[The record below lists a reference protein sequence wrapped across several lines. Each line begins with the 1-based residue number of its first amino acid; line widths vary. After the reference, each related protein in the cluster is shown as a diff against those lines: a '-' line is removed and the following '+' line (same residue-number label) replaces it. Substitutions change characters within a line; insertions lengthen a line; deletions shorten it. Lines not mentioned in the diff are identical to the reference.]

1 MGKSIFAAIIQKQNY
16 MAQSVLFHV
25 FASEYLSICKKSDTY
40 KKSLQNAINHLQR
53 FSDSSG
59 IPIFTNLNEQTI
71 EDFVYYLQS
80 QNLMVSTIKN
90 NVNRIKYLLK
100 KARRFGYEVDS
111 NVEDFNV
118 PDEESNAIF
127 LTMREVY
134 KIHHYTDLTTRQA
147 EIKDYFIIGC
157 LTALRYSDYSRL
169 KSKNFIRN
177 KIVIK
182 TKKTNT
188 PVQVPMHP
196 VVREIIQKY
205 NKELPPPPSVQHFN
219 RQIKKICRKI
229 GFKKKMLFERQ
240 IGRQRV
246 SKLIPKYQ
254 FISSHTA
261 RRTAATNMYLAGIMP
276 FRIMLVTGHKTE
288 KSFFKYIRITRE
300 ENVKALAK
308 HKFFAEDKRKNKR
321 YLKGI

>member
-1 MGKSIFAAIIQKQNY
+1 MQQPI
-16 MAQSVLFHV
+16 LFHV
-25 FASEYLSICKKSDTY
+25 FASEYLSICKKSDAY
-40 KKSLQNAINHLQR
+40 KKSLQNAVNHLLR
-53 FSDSSG
+53 FSDNRE
-59 IPIFTNLNEQTI
+59 IPIFTNMNEQVM
-71 EDFVYYLQS
+71 EDFVYYLQR
-80 QNLMVSTIKN
+80 QNLMVSTVKN
-90 NVNRIKYLLK
+90 NINRIKYLLR
-100 KARRFGYEVDS
+100 KAHRSGYETDRTI
-111 NVEDFNV
+111 EDFPV

-134 KIHHYTDLTTRQA
+134 KIHRYANLTDREI

-157 LTALRYSDYSRL
+157 LTALRFSDYSRL
-169 KSKNFIRN
+169 KPKNFVRN

-196 VVREIIQKY
+196 VVKEIVQKY

-219 RQIKKICRKI
+219 RQIKKICKKI
-229 GFKKKMLFERQ
+229 GFKRKVLFERQ
-240 IGRQRV
+240 VGQIQV
-246 SKLIPKYQ
+246 SRLIPKYQ

-288 KSFFKYIRITRE
+288 KAFFRYIRITRE
-300 ENVKALAK
+300 ENVKVLAR
-308 HKFFAEDKRKNKR
+308 HRFFTCRK
-321 YLKGI
+321 

>member
-1 MGKSIFAAIIQKQNY
+1 MSQA
-16 MAQSVLFHV
+16 VLFNV
-25 FASEYLSICKKSDTY
+25 FAEEYLNICKKSSTY
-40 KKSLQNAINHLQR
+40 KESLQNAVNHLQH
-53 FSDSSG
+53 FSESSG
-59 IPIFTNLNEQTI
+59 TPIFTNLNEQVI

-80 QNLMVSTIKN
+80 QNLMVSTVKN

-100 KARRFGYEVDS
+100 KARRFGHEVDS
-111 NVEDFNV
+111 TIEDFNV
-118 PDEESNAIF
+118 PDEEGNAVF

-134 KIHHYTDLTTRQA
+134 KIHRYTNLTPREI

-157 LTALRYSDYSRL
+157 LTALRFSDYSRL
-169 KSKNFIRN
+169 KPKNFVRN

-188 PVQVPMHP
+188 PVQVPIHP

-205 NKELPPPPSVQHFN
+205 NNVLPPPPSVQHFN

-261 RRTAATNMYLAGIMP
+261 RRTAATNMYLAGIVP
-276 FRIMLVTGHKTE
+276 YRIMLVTGHKTE
-288 KSFFKYIRITRE
+288 KSFFRYIRITRE
-300 ENVKALAK
+300 ENVKVLAK
-308 HKFFAEDKRKNKR
+308 HKFFTGDKRKNKR
-321 YLKGI
+321 HLKSI